1 MNTFIFTL
9 SCPDKK
15 GIVAAISN
23 HLLTQ
28 DANIVESAQ
37 YSDPST
43 HSFFMRVVFESKS
56 SEQKLSEGFQNLAD
70 SFSMKYHLQ
79 NKSRKTKT
87 LILVSKASHCLN
99 DLLHRVYSNQLP
111 IEIPAIVSN
120 HETLEKMASWHQT
133 PFHHLP
139 IENKDKDSQEQKI
152 LDLIDNLDIELVIL
166 ARYMQILS
174 PNFCEKVHGKAINI
188 HHSFLPS
195 FKGAK
200 PYFQAYD
207 RGVKLIG
214 ATSHYVTENLDEGP
228 IIEQEV
234 IRVNHTYTPQ
244 MLTKVGNDVESLVLA
259 KAIEYHVERRVMIDG
274 NKTVVFN

>member
-1 MNTFIFTL
+1 MNTFILTL

-43 HSFFMRVVFESKS
+43 RAFFMRVVFESKNF
-56 SEQKLSEGFQNLAD
+56 EQKLSEDFKDLAT
-70 SFSMKYHLQ
+70 SFSMQYHLK
-79 NKSRKTKT
+79 NKSRKTRT

-99 DLLHRVYSNQLP
+99 DLLHRVYSDQLS
-111 IEIPAIVSN
+111 IEIPSIVSN
-120 HETLEKMASWHQT
+120 HNTLEKMASWHQI

-139 IENKDKDSQEQKI
+139 IENKDKASQEQKI
-152 LDLIDNLDIELVIL
+152 LELIDKLDIELVIL

-174 PNFCEKVHGKAINI
+174 PNFCQKVHGKAINI